1 MEEKTDATLAQGA
14 NGSENKAPEGE
25 AKQTQPQGN
34 NGESTGKKDETP
46 AENFVSKEKYEAD
59 LKQARDMQ
67 SIADKGRRVAE
78 RKLQIALKRNAGG
91 DNQGGQPNAEP
102 ASSIDYSED
111 EKKSIMD
118 TAERKVLNL
127 IAFEPKYQD
136 VLSKD
141 QTLKDIISRNPLA
154 LITEFIDAED
164 AVDQIKDML
173 DSRVSQANS
182 SGDGGSKQQPQ
193 GEEKDPTPGP
203 GGETSKNVLTPE
215 QAAKMSNAEYAKLS
229 PEVRR
234 RLKGGESVT
243 L

>member
-1 MEEKTDATLAQGA
+1 MEKTDTTPAQGA
-14 NGSENKAPEGE
+14 SENENKAPEGE
-25 AKQTQPQGN
+25 ANQTQPQGN
-34 NGESTGKKDETP
+34 NGESTGKKDEKT

-78 RKLQIALKRNAGG
+78 RKLQIALKRNASG

-102 ASSIDYSED
+102 SSSIDYSED

-164 AVDQIKDML
+164 AVEQIKEML
-173 DSRVSQANS
+173 DGRVSQAAP
-182 SGDGGSKQQPQ
+182 SGDGGSKPNPQ
-193 GEEKDPTPGP
+193 EGGDPTPGP
-203 GGETSKNVLTPE
+203 GGESSKNVLTPE

-234 RLKGGESVT
+234 KLKEGESVT